1 MDHLAGAQAVSEELS
16 QGEAAYRDLMRAI
29 RRGRYRPGDR
39 LRETE
44 VAASLSLS
52 RTPVREALRRLEGDG
67 IVEHRARIGAVIRTL
82 SQSEV
87 VELYEMRAV
96 LERTAAQLAAKHAG
110 EAEMDAFEEING
122 TIRAARDDAATAA
135 HANQDFHRCIHRSTR
150 NRFLLDAARA
160 LNNAL
165 ILLGPTTMDD
175 AQRIDIVCREHAEII
190 AAIRDGDAGRA
201 GDAAQSHLETSLRH
215 RLRVLRS

>member
-1 MDHLAGAQAVSEELS
+1 MQCPSEGLS
-16 QGEAAYRDLMRAI
+16 QGEAAYGELMRAI
-29 RRGRYRPGDR
+29 REGRYGPGDR
-39 LRETE
+39 LREAE

-67 IVEHRARIGAVIRTL
+67 IVEHRPRIGAVIRTL
-82 SQSEV
+82 SQSEI

-96 LERTAAQLAAKHAG
+96 LERTAAQLAAKHASA
-110 EAEMDAFEEING
+110 AEIDAFEEINEA
-122 TIRAARDDAATAA
+122 IAAAQDDASTAA
-135 HANQDFHRCIHRSTR
+135 ALNQDFHRCIYRSTR
-150 NRFLLDAARA
+150 NRFLLDSARA

-175 AQRIDIVCREHAEII
+175 APRIDTVCREHAEII
-190 AAIRDGDAGRA
+190 AAIRDGDGARA

-215 RLRVLRS
+215 RLRVLRA